1 MANRLIPSGQNEG
14 SVELGT
20 FSFTN
25 VSSVALP
32 DNIFSTQYDNYLIT
46 ISANQITTAT
56 NVYFRLRGASGTL
69 NDSYYY
75 GSQGWS
81 SAGAAINRAAAN
93 GGGVYMTGAT
103 TMKADNVDNAFRIWI
118 YNPITTGRKNFFYQS
133 AYWNSS
139 DVQNSLIGG
148 GFNSNASTATSLNFV
163 LDSGTTTGTWS
174 VYGMRK

>member
-1 MANRLIPSGQNEG
+1 MASILLPSGLEG

-20 FSFTN
+20 FSFTG

-32 DNIFSTQYDNYLIT
+32 DNIFSTQFDNYFIQ

-69 NDSYYY
+69 NDSYYH

-81 SAGAAINRAAAN
+81 SAGAAINRAGAN
-93 GGGVYMTGAT
+93 HGGVYMTGAT
-103 TMKADNVDNAFRIWI
+103 TIKADSVDNAFWIWI
-118 YNPITTGRKNFFYQS
+118 YNPITTGRKNFMYQS
-133 AYWNSS
+133 TYWNSS
-139 DVQNSLIGG
+139 DVQNSLVGG
-148 GFNSNASTATSLNFV
+148 GFCSNASTATSLNFV
-163 LDSGTTTGTWS
+163 LDGGTTTGKWS